1 MSMSSRIL
9 KLLAAS
15 GLGLTVFVG
24 NAIASAQVGD
34 VVVPTQPVNGTS
46 TTTSSSSTTTSTS
59 TTYSTNARFS
69 CQNYNGQYTVMYQP
83 ESQPG
88 QFFPWATPQRLG
100 GGWDEYKRCVT
111 IAQRLESYRPD
122 GLTELRNATQNGY
135 NVLCVTSE
143 ANPACRIVLTVPPGY
158 DPYNVRNSVF
168 QNLISADNGQQTIA
182 VNTYSSRN
190 SGGSQIEQIYNQAR
204 TIFGGGNNN
213 TRTSNGPVNLKP
225 FLDKN
230 DGGTGSQLK
239 KGVAIKTQ
247 TQTQTQTRTQSGTRL
262 NPRNFK

>member
-1 MSMSSRIL
+1 MFMSSRIF
-9 KLLAAS
+9 KLLLSS

-24 NAIASAQVGD
+24 NAIASAQTGD
-34 VVVPTQPVNGTS
+34 VVVPTQPANGTS
-46 TTTSSSSTTTSTS
+46 TTTSSSNTS

-83 ESQPG
+83 ESQAG
-88 QFFPWATPQRLG
+88 QFFAWATPQKLG
-100 GGWDEYKRCVT
+100 GGWDEYKRCAT
-111 IAQRLESYRPD
+111 IAERLESYRPD
-122 GLTELRNATQNGY
+122 GLTELRTSTQNGY

-143 ANPACRIVLTVPPGY
+143 SNPACRIVLTVPPGY
-158 DPYNVRNSVF
+158 DAYNVRNSVF

-182 VNTYSSRN
+182 VNTYSSRS
-190 SGGSQIEQIYNQAR
+190 SGGSQVEQIYNEAR

-213 TRTSNGPVNLKP
+213 TNNSRTSKEPVNLKP
-225 FLDKN
+225 FLDQK

-239 KGVAIKTQ
+239 KGVAIRTQ
-247 TQTQTQTRTQSGTRL
+247 TQTQTQTRTQSGNRL